1 MARQRSSW
9 GCVQRLASGRYRLR
23 WVEGGKRR
31 TEIVWG
37 TRREADDRLAAIR
50 VEVGSERTRRVT
62 MRQAHDAWYL
72 PTLEDLAPATV
83 KRRECVWRAHVEPMW
98 GGRDLA
104 SIQPL
109 EIQEWLMTMTEAI
122 ARNSLTVCRDC
133 AGAATVYGGLRSNP
147 FAADYRMPRSSRRV
161 DGATWTLDG
170 LREVWRCVAGT
181 PVEAAVLLMAFGSA
195 RVGESLGARCAEVYT
210 RESHG
215 VTLAMVPIERQVMN
229 DGGMSESLK
238 NRWSRRTLA
247 VPGRMGERL
256 LAIAA
261 AGGEWMSESLGS
273 WLSQKQ
279 LRTAWAELV
288 PPGLRHPMKNLRAS
302 WQTYMRWELKVS
314 PEHIEK
320 MMGHVGAGVTGRH
333 YDKPDAEV
341 FAEVVGAA
349 YAARPFAE
357 EWDT

>member
-9 GCVQRLASGRYRLR
+9 GCVQRLAQGRYRLR

-83 KRRECVWRAHVEPMW
+83 RRRESAWRIHVAPRW
-98 GGRDLA
+98 GGCDLA
-104 SIQPL
+104 SVQPL
-109 EIQEWLMTMTEAI
+109 EIQEWLMTMTEPN
-122 ARNSLTVCRDC
+122 ARVALTVCRDC
-133 AGAATVYGGLRSNP
+133 ANAAIVYGGLRSSP
-147 FAADYRMPRSSRRV
+147 FAADYRMPRASGRR
-161 DGATWTLDG
+161 DGEIWTIDG

-181 PVEAAVLLMAFGSA
+181 PIEAAVLLMAFGSA
-195 RVGESLGARCAEVYT
+195 RVGESLGVRRAEVYT
-210 RESHG
+210 CQSHG
-215 VTLAMVPIERQVMN
+215 VTLAMAPIVRQVN
-229 DGGMSESLK
+229 GAAEVSEALK
-238 NRWSRRTLA
+238 NKWSRRTLA

-261 AGGEWMSESLGS
+261 GGGEWMSESCGS

-302 WQTYMRWELKVS
+302 WQTYMRWELKAA

-341 FAEVVGAA
+341 FAEAVGAA